1 MTSNETSSPLK
12 QGRICPVCKTTGEV
26 DDAFCSSGCGHA
38 FSDADPIVQLNA
50 DGTVHTP
57 ENDNASTHV
66 QANPGVHV
74 DDPDRQAP
82 AFSPTPEPQPAVQA
96 PAIGQLQASTPAPAD
111 NTASNTSC
119 KLCYIE
125 VSVDL
130 DPRPLR
136 PDDVVAPTV
145 PSTGYTLS
153 GVRVPFGRMSPV
165 IPILGDQTVSRVHGY
180 FHRTP
185 AGGYELQCDTDN
197 FTEVNGVEIAKG
209 QTVAL
214 NDGDAIKIGDFF
226 LIVYHEQD

>member
-12 QGRICPVCKTTGEV
+12 QGRICPVCKTIAEV
-26 DDAFCSSGCGHA
+26 DDLFCSSGCGHA
-38 FSDADPIVQLNA
+38 FSDADPIVQLNS
-50 DGTVHTP
+50 DGSVHDPAT
-57 ENDNASTHV
+57 DDASTNV
-66 QANPGVHV
+66 QASTVVHV
-74 DDPDRQAP
+74 DDADTHTPALAP
-82 AFSPTPEPQPAVQA
+82 SSEPQPAVQA
-96 PAIGQLQASTPAPAD
+96 PAIAQPAASTQANAD
-111 NTASNTSC
+111 NTAGNTSC

-185 AGGYELQCDTDN
+185 AGGYELQCDTEN

-214 NDGDAIKIGDFF
+214 KDGDAIKIGDFF